1 MWIGLDDTLNL
12 LSGNSFHPV
21 HAPGGRLGM
30 IVSIAEDKDG
40 KLWAVSL
47 GPPRHIV
54 RIDPGTLQATPIPD
68 IPQISKIASDPR
80 ACRTSR
86 IWVNVRAERCRQS
99 EVRKLSLRCSAQL
112 APLSLRFRNEI
123 SAALGPA
130 RGIPAGCAGVHSAGS
145 RTRTMCT

>member
-40 KLWAVSL
+40 KLWAVSR

-54 RIDPGTLQATPIPD
+54 RIDPGTLQATPVPD
-68 IPQISKIASDPR
+68 MPQVSKIASDPR
-80 ACRTSR
+80 GGFWLGLNNGDLDHLDNGKLVAYPMHHGPNTR
-86 IWVNVRAERCRQS
+86 IQQLTVTEEGDVIAAAPFGLVQIRDGKINVLDDQ
-99 EVRKLSLRCSAQL
+99 
-112 APLSLRFRNEI
+112 
-123 SAALGPA
+123 G
-130 RGIPAGCAGVHSAGS
+130 
-145 RTRTMCT
+145 